1 MIASLTWPCTCLLVG
16 RWSGTRLRPMVI
28 TMSDVMYGLHRDIL
42 YHHLVELVLFS
53 AARNSELCLKLNYW
67 TLCFQICVEL
77 CLSNSNLVCNIIY
90 VETLLHK
97 NWNVVIS
104 GPAFVWAMFALP
116 ILEAKWFL
124 LGFYPRDCRYE
135 PSEVRVKPH
144 LPLRWWLAHLSRFC
158 RAVLPQLQSFKT
170 RIKEQNQ
177 S

>member
-1 MIASLTWPCTCLLVG
+1 
-16 RWSGTRLRPMVI
+16 
-28 TMSDVMYGLHRDIL
+28 MSQ
-42 YHHLVELVLFS
+42 
-53 AARNSELCLKLNYW
+53 LNCW
-67 TLCFQICVEL
+67 TLCFRICVEL

-158 RAVLPQLQSFKT
+158 RAVLPQLQTYRGRAPVLLVQLPRTKSQPVNCRCGCYFAGYMSLPGLLPIFAMPKS
-170 RIKEQNQ
+170 RHAKKNLAIIWFMPRNW
-177 S
+177 SL